1 MDGVSGGAREPF
13 FILPFFNFST
23 PFLSWKQ
30 ASRANNMGRTSHRK
44 GAGGARQHR
53 NNGIANHTPSNAANY
68 AANHAPSHAAN
79 HAPSHAPNHAPSYA
93 ANHAPSY
100 APNHAPS
107 YAPNYA
113 PSHAPSHAPSRASN
127 RASTRA
133 TNHAIDRISIDAIN
147 NLELRANAQRV
158 LSIIH
163 EARPDNTI
171 ITYSPKQK
179 EFQAFCNRKQYHDN
193 DTVTEDKLL
202 LFLVED
208 VANRPLRGKS
218 RRVDKDIP

>member
-53 NNGIANHTPSNAANY
+53 NNGIANHTPSNAANH

-79 HAPSHAPNHAPSYA
+79 HAPSHAPNHAPS
-93 ANHAPSY
+93 HAP
-100 APNHAPS
+100 N
-107 YAPNYA
+107 
-113 PSHAPSHAPSRASN
+113 HAPSHAPSRASN